1 MKIAKDKR
9 LHFAYC
15 MLIALFV
22 TTLIGALSNW
32 YCGTISGLLTAMG
45 CGVGKEYGDNANPY
59 NKWDWYDL
67 LADLLGSIVGVLL
80 GLAALICLIN

>member
-1 MKIAKDKR
+1 MKITKDKK

-22 TTLIGALSNW
+22 TIFVGVLSNW
-32 YCGTISGLLTAMG
+32 YCGAISGLLTAMG
-45 CGVGKEYGDNANPY
+45 CGVGKEYGDKANPY

-67 LADLLGSIVGVLL
+67 LADLIGAIVGVVL
-80 GLAALICLIN
+80 GTIVVIL